1 MLLMMVMLVKTNI
14 VVMTNMVME
23 KMGMIVM
30 IKME

>member
-1 MLLMMVMLVKTNI
+1 MMVMLVKTNI